1 MDRPLLP
8 FVAIAAIQRKAGSRK
23 NVVVIEASY
32 TAVHP
37 AQPHK
42 EQTFIKFVHDKL
54 ANVSEV
60 CYVLVLSKEDLA
72 FCLVLKYFFA
82 HLSIVNH
89 QTTTK
94 QRVVVKSHARHL

>member
-42 EQTFIKFVHDKL
+42 EDTFIKFVHEKL
-54 ANVSEV
+54 VNVSEV
-60 CYVLVLSKEDLA
+60 RLLRTYFCVVDCVLPIRHVIRRNLFRCREDEDS
-72 FCLVLKYFFA
+72 Y
-82 HLSIVNH
+82 
-89 QTTTK
+89 
-94 QRVVVKSHARHL
+94 KS